1 MFIFILNGA
10 TSTLLNQTFTFH
22 YVYIYM
28 MITLTLHFLRY
39 LDLHSTMFIF
49 ILASVKNMD
58 FNKVIYIPL
67 CLYLY
72 LQTCT
77 PQFSLLYLHSTMFI
91 FICRGYRE
99 CEGLHT
105 FTFHYVYIYIA
116 SSASDVR
123 RISVFTF
130 HYVYIYMAVATW
142 NS

>member
-1 MFIFILNGA
+1 MAIVQANA
-10 TSTLLNQTFTFH
+10 NRESH
-22 YVYIYM
+22 
-28 MITLTLHFLRY
+28 
-39 LDLHSTMFIF
+39 LHSTMFIF
-49 ILASVKNMD
+49 ILS
-58 FNKVIYIPL
+58 KVEKITMYGEFTFHYVYIYIKWCYIYFIKSNIYIPL

-72 LQTCT
+72 DDNTNITLS
-77 PQFSLLYLHSTMFI
+77 PLS
-91 FICRGYRE
+91 G
-99 CEGLHT
+99 